1 MNGLSAILITF
12 DYLVIIFAVGID
24 LLLTFFLWVR
34 LIEKSLR
41 RDEVVNSASSRVTD
55 KVFRRQV
62 DLKKMILEQIQM
74 AVAEE
79 RDILHRWRKIIIS
92 NTHPR

>member
-1 MNGLSAILITF
+1 MHLSIHISTF
-12 DYLVIIFAVGID
+12 SCW
-24 LLLTFFLWVR
+24 LLAAR
-34 LIEKSLR
+34 LIDRSLR
-41 RDEVVNSASSRVTD
+41 RDEAVNSASSKVTD

-74 AVAEE
+74 ALAEE
-79 RDILHRWRKIIIS
+79 RDVLQRWRKVIIS

>member
-1 MNGLSAILITF
+1 MSNYTF
-12 DYLVIIFAVGID
+12 KSLPFVLASTFHFLFSSLVA
-24 LLLTFFLWVR
+24 R
-34 LIEKSLR
+34 LIDRSLR
-41 RDEVVNSASSRVTD
+41 RDEAVNGASSKVTD

-74 AVAEE
+74 ALAEE
-79 RDILHRWRKIIIS
+79 RDVLQRWRKVIIS